1 MHYIYCYENKINHH
15 KYVGQT
21 NNLKVRYS
29 AHESQSGN
37 PNSKDYNC
45 LFHKKIREYGLS
57 NFDFYVLEEI
67 DSDDGDYIDY
77 REAFWIEQTN
87 SWCRNGCG
95 YNETTGGAQY
105 RKSLSISDEDIAQIK
120 KLLETTEI
128 SFTEMAEQFNTYR
141 ECIAR
146 INKGTYAYEVGR
158 EYPIRITRDWK
169 EISQDA
175 KERIAQE
182 IITTKT
188 PLKDIAK
195 KFSISYHTINL
206 INQGKSNLCGN
217 YTYPL
222 RKTNTITQEQKAGII
237 QGFKDGKKNNEIVA
251 LTGVS
256 RSTVEKYRKKYNIE
270 NL

>member
-1 MHYIYCYENKINHH
+1 M
-15 KYVGQT
+15 
-21 NNLKVRYS
+21 
-29 AHESQSGN
+29 
-37 PNSKDYNC
+37 
-45 LFHKKIREYGLS
+45 
-57 NFDFYVLEEI
+57 LEEI

-95 YNETTGGAQY
+95 EKETTGGTQY
-105 RKSLSISDEDIAQIK
+105 KKSLSISDEDIIEIK
-120 KLLETTEI
+120 KLLETTEM
-128 SFTEMAEQFNTYR
+128 SFVEMAEQFNTYR

-146 INKGTYAYEVGR
+146 INKGAYAYEADR
-158 EYPIRITRDWK
+158 NYPIRITRDWK
-169 EISQDA
+169 EISQDV

-206 INQGKSNLCGN
+206 INQGKSNLCGD
-217 YTYPL
+217 YMYPL
-222 RKTNTITQEQKAGII
+222 RKTNTITQEQKETIF
-237 QGFKDGKKNNEIVA
+237 QGFRDGKKNSEIVT
-251 LTGVS
+251 LTKVS
-256 RSTVEKYRKKYNIE
+256 RSTVEKYRKQYNIE

>member
-1 MHYIYCYENKINHH
+1 M
-15 KYVGQT
+15 
-21 NNLKVRYS
+21 RYS

-45 LFHKKIREYGLS
+45 LFHKKIREYGLA
-57 NFDFYVLEEI
+57 NFEFYVLEEI
-67 DSDDGDYIDY
+67 DSEDGDYIDY
-77 REAFWIEQTN
+77 REAFWIEQVN
-87 SWCRNGCG
+87 SWCRNGQG
-95 YNETTGGAQY
+95 YNETTGGSQY
-105 RKSLSISDEDIAQIK
+105 RKSLTVGDDDIQKIK
-120 KLLETTEI
+120 VLLETTEI

-146 INKGTYAYEVGR
+146 INKGIYAYEADR
-158 EYPIRITRDWK
+158 SYPIRITRDWK
-169 EISQDA
+169 EISQEI
-175 KERIAQE
+175 KTRIAQE

-195 KFSISYHTINL
+195 KYSISYHTINL
-206 INQGKSNLCGN
+206 LNQGKSNLQGG

-222 RKTNTITQEQKAGII
+222 RKTNTITQEQKDGIL
-237 QGFKDGKKNNEIVA
+237 QGFKDGKKNSEIVA
-251 LTGVS
+251 ITGVS

>member
-1 MHYIYCYENKINHH
+1 M
-15 KYVGQT
+15 
-21 NNLKVRYS
+21 RYS

-45 LFHKKIREYGLS
+45 LFHKKIREYGLV
-57 NFDFYVLEEI
+57 NFEFYVLEEI
-67 DSDDGDYIDY
+67 DSEDGDYIDY
-77 REAFWIEQTN
+77 REAFWIEQVN
-87 SWCRNGCG
+87 SWCRNGQG
-95 YNETTGGAQY
+95 YNETTGGSQY
-105 RKSLSISDEDIAQIK
+105 RKNLTIGDDDIQKIK
-120 KLLETTEI
+120 VLLETTEI

-146 INKGTYAYEVGR
+146 INKGTYAYEADR
-158 EYPIRITRDWK
+158 SYPIRITRDWK
-169 EISQDA
+169 EISQET
-175 KERIAQE
+175 KTRIAQE

-195 KFSISYHTINL
+195 KYSISYHTINL
-206 INQGKSNLCGN
+206 LNQGKSNLQGD

-222 RKTNTITQEQKAGII
+222 RKTNTITQEQKDGIL
-237 QGFKDGKKNNEIVA
+237 QGFKDGKKNSEIVA
-251 LTGVS
+251 ITGVS